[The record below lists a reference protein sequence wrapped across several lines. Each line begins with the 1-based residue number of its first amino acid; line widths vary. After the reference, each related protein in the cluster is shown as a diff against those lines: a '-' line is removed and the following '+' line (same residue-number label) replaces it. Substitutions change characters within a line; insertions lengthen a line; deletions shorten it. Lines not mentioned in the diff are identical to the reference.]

1 MTSITGN
8 GLFRQRKSV
17 HLRRAFRSFKP
28 PGSPMPRSRLTS
40 LDIAIYGGVVF
51 AWSFS
56 WIALH
61 FQVGVVA
68 PEVSVVWRFVLAAPV
83 MFVIAALRGEPLRF
97 AAGDHLWLAALG
109 ITLFSTNFTLFY
121 YGGLYLASG
130 LLAVVFSLASV
141 INVWLGWLVL
151 RAPIDPRV
159 VAGGLLGF
167 SGITAMVYPQL
178 TSTQFDHNVLVG
190 LAFSGAG
197 TFSFCFGNMI
207 SARLQRRGI
216 PVFAASGYG
225 MAYGAAALAA
235 FAALRGHSFKIDP
248 TPAYVGSLIYLAMI
262 GSVMAFACYL
272 TLLGRIG
279 ADRAAYST
287 VMFPVVALAVSTA
300 YEGYTWSLASAL
312 GLVAVLAGNVL
323 VLRPARRD

>member
-1 MTSITGN
+1 MDP
-8 GLFRQRKSV
+8 L
-17 HLRRAFRSFKP
+17 
-28 PGSPMPRSRLTS
+28 PRSRLTP
-40 LDIAIYGGVVF
+40 LDVAIYCGVVF

-83 MFVIAALRGEPLRF
+83 MFAIAAWRGENLGF
-97 AAGDHLWLAALG
+97 AAKDHLWLASLG

-151 RAPIDPRV
+151 RAPIDRRV
-159 VAGGLLGF
+159 VAGGLLGVL
-167 SGITAMVYPQL
+167 GIAAMFYPQL
-178 TSTQFDHNVLVG
+178 AGTQYSHDVLVG
-190 LAFSGAG
+190 LAFCVAG

-216 PVFAASGYG
+216 PIFAASGYG
-225 MAYGAAALAA
+225 MVYGAGALAA
-235 FAALRGHSFKIDP
+235 FAALRGHSFTIDP
-248 TPAYVGSLIYLAMI
+248 TPTYLGSLLYLAMI

-287 VMFPVVALAVSTA
+287 VMFPVVALAVSTF

-312 GLVAVLAGNVL
+312 GLVGVLAGNVL

>member
-1 MTSITGN
+1 MDP
-8 GLFRQRKSV
+8 L
-17 HLRRAFRSFKP
+17 
-28 PGSPMPRSRLTS
+28 PRSRLTP
-40 LDIAIYGGVVF
+40 LDVAIYCGVVF

-83 MFVIAALRGEPLRF
+83 MFAIAAWRGENLGF
-97 AAGDHLWLAALG
+97 AAKDHLWLAALG

-151 RAPIDPRV
+151 RAPIDRRV
-159 VAGGLLGF
+159 VAGGLLGVL
-167 SGITAMVYPQL
+167 GIAAMFYPQL
-178 TSTQFDHNVLVG
+178 AGTQYSHDVLVG
-190 LAFSGAG
+190 LAFCVAG

-216 PVFAASGYG
+216 PIFAASGYG
-225 MAYGAAALAA
+225 MAYGAASACGFRRFARA
-235 FAALRGHSFKIDP
+235 FFHDRSDANLSSAHC
-248 TPAYVGSLIYLAMI
+248 IYLAMI
-262 GSVMAFACYL
+262 GSVLAFACYL

-287 VMFPVVALAVSTA
+287 VMFPVVALAVSTF

-312 GLVAVLAGNVL
+312 GLVGVLAGNVL

>member
-1 MTSITGN
+1 
-8 GLFRQRKSV
+8 
-17 HLRRAFRSFKP
+17 
-28 PGSPMPRSRLTS
+28 MPRPRLTP
-40 LDIAIYGGVVF
+40 LDVAIYCGVVF

-68 PEVSVVWRFVLAAPV
+68 PEVSVLWRFVLAAPV
-83 MFVIAALRGEPLRF
+83 MIAIAAWRGETLRF
-97 AAGDHLWLAALG
+97 TPKDQLWLVALG

-121 YGGLYLASG
+121 YGGLYLTSG

-151 RAPIDPRV
+151 RAPIDSRV

-167 SGITAMVYPQL
+167 LGVAAMFYPQL
-178 TSTQFDHNVLVG
+178 AGTQYSRDVVVG
-190 LAFSGAG
+190 LAFCVAG

-225 MAYGAAALAA
+225 MVYGAAALAA
-235 FAALRGHSFKIDP
+235 FAALRGHSFTIDP
-248 TPAYVGSLIYLAMI
+248 TPAYLASLLYLAMI

-287 VMFPVVALAVSTA
+287 VMFPVVALAVSTF

-312 GLVAVLAGNVL
+312 GLVAVLAGNAL